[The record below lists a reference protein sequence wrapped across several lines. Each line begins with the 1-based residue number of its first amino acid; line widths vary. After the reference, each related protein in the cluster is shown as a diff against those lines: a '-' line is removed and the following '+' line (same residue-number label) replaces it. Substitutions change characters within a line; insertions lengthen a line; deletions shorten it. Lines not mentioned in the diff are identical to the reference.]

1 MSNDIP
7 ELIEVVTSLL
17 IEVKETQKEIKE
29 LQDKIFQMEFQGT
42 RN

>member
-1 MSNDIP
+1 MRDDIP

>member
-7 ELIEVVTSLL
+7 ELIEVVTNLL

>member
-1 MSNDIP
+1 MRDDIP

-29 LQDKIFQMEFQGT
+29 LQDKIFNLEFQGT